1 MVRKRALI
9 TSLTGLVAL
18 TLGGVS
24 SAHALTGPGVI
35 RITERQVASGR
46 VDLGRHGPSIGD
58 IEVTR
63 GLLYNTH
70 ITPKPIGHGETVC
83 SFTGVQSRTCSGTYF
98 LPKGKIIVGGPL
110 LFPQFYE
117 LAVLGGT
124 GLYSNVRG
132 TLTVTSLTYGS
143 RTRAVLL
150 FRLVP

>member
-1 MVRKRALI
+1 MRRKRALI
-9 TSLTGLVAL
+9 SSLAALVAL
-18 TLGGVS
+18 TISGGS
-24 SAHALTGPGVI
+24 ISHALTGPGVI
-35 RITERQVASGR
+35 RITERQVESGR
-46 VDLGRHGPSIGD
+46 VDLGRRGPSIGD

-83 SFTGVQSRTCSGTYF
+83 TYTGIQSRNCSGTYV
-98 LPKGKIIVGGPL
+98 LPKSKIIVGGPL
-110 LFPQFYE
+110 LYRQLYQ

-132 TLTVTSLTYGS
+132 TLTVTSLTNA
-143 RTRAVLL
+143 RIAVLL